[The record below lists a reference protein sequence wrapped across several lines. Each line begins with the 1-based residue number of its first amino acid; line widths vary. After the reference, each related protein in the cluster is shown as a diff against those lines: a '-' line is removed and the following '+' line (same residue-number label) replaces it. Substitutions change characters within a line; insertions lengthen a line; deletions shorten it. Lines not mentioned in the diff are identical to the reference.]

1 MLVLT
6 CEQAIGLRDVL
17 NRIDDDEAGQI
28 MIRRDGLGA
37 DLTVVMDD
45 GTFMVSGGGTVER
58 I

>member
-6 CEQAIGLRDVL
+6 CEQARGLSEVL
-17 NRIDDDEAGQI
+17 NRIDDDEIGQV

-45 GTFMVSGGGTVER
+45 GIFMVSGGGTVER
-58 I
+58 V

>member
-1 MLVLT
+1 
-6 CEQAIGLRDVL
+6 
-17 NRIDDDEAGQI
+17 

-45 GTFMVSGGGTVER
+45 GIFMISGGGTVER

>member
-6 CEQAIGLRDVL
+6 CEQARGLREVL
-17 NRIDDDEAGQI
+17 ARIDDDEAGEV

-45 GTFMVSGGGTVER
+45 GIFTVSGGGTVER

>member
-6 CEQAIGLRDVL
+6 CEQARCLREVL
-17 NRIDDDEAGQI
+17 ARIDDDEAGQV

-45 GTFMVSGGGTVER
+45 GIFAVSGGGTVER